1 MNALDTNIFLYAV
14 DDNEPTKQAKARMLI
29 QQLVGASEPTV
40 LLWQVLAE
48 TGKPCQILS
57 PNARLQFIAGF
68 SGTIVKAVSPG
79 IIFANPGFSSAR
91 GAIANLH

>member
-48 TGKPCQILS
+48 TVHQLRRWQNQG
-57 PNARLQFIAGF
+57 QF
-68 SGTIVKAVSPG
+68 
-79 IIFANPGFSSAR
+79 N
-91 GAIANLH
+91 